1 MHDSTVRQP
10 ARRIPGARLRGVVR
24 LVHPF
29 PSVLNAVVAGALA
42 CVALRGWPDAGRLL
56 WVTVTMLVIQC
67 AIGAVNDCADR
78 ALDARAKPWK
88 PIPSGLVSADL
99 ARMLAVLL
107 VGAAV
112 ALILVGPSR
121 AWPLGFAGL
130 GVGLAYDLGVKRT
143 PFSALTYALALP
155 LVPVWVWTAM
165 GRDSPALV
173 GILPVGVLLGV
184 ALQLANALPDA
195 EGDTAAGVRGT
206 LQWLGPARGRRLAWL
221 TFAAALIVAVLLAPP
236 LGLQRWP
243 FALSWAIAALLLLIT
258 VMAYRREPSVRSLQR
273 GWSLLAPAAG
283 VLAVGWL
290 ASLP

>member
-1 MHDSTVRQP
+1 MRNSTIRQP
-10 ARRIPGARLRGVVR
+10 VRVLSSARLPGVVR

-42 CVALRGWPDAGRLL
+42 CVALRGWPGAGRLL
-56 WVTVTMLVIQC
+56 WVTLTMLVIQC
-67 AIGAVNDCADR
+67 AIGAVNDWADR
-78 ALDARAKPWK
+78 TLDARAKPWK
-88 PIPSGLVSADL
+88 PIPSGLISADL
-99 ARMLAVLL
+99 ARTLAVLL

-112 ALILVGPSR
+112 ALIVAGPSR
-121 AWPLGFAGL
+121 AWLLGFAGL

-165 GRDSPALV
+165 ERDSPALA

-195 EGDTAAGVRGT
+195 EDDAAAGVRGT
-206 LQWLGPARGRRLAWL
+206 LQWLGHARGRRLAWL
-221 TFAAALIVAVLLAPP
+221 AFAAALIVAILLAPL
-236 LGLQRWP
+236 LGLRRWP
-243 FALSWAIAALLLLIT
+243 FALSWVIAALLLLLA
-258 VMAYRREPSVRSLQR
+258 VLAYRREPSVRSLQR

-283 VLAVGWL
+283 VLAIGWL